1 VTSPEHEP
9 DAFDRR
15 HHLAQ
20 TRRVVRSR
28 AGTIGYPDT
37 HSIAVADCAAQ
48 IAEQLNL
55 GDEERRAVVDGA
67 LLHDVGKLLVD
78 RRILD
83 KPGPLTPDER
93 QEVNEH
99 PVHGEKIV
107 GDAVDRTV
115 AQVIRCHHER
125 WDGAG
130 YPDGLSEQQIPLA
143 ARVVA
148 VADAFLAMRERR
160 PYRLPLTKR
169 GALKEL
175 THGRGSQFDPRCV
188 DALVAIVG

>member
-1 VTSPEHEP
+1 VSLSPHEAGAVERP
-9 DAFDRR
+9 RQ
-15 HHLAQ
+15 LAES
-20 TRRVVRSR
+20 RRVVRSR
-28 AGTIGYPDT
+28 AGTIGYPDK
-37 HSIAVADCAAQ
+37 HAIAVADCAEQ
-48 IAEQLNL
+48 IASRLRL
-55 GDEERRAVVDGA
+55 GDNARRACVEGA

-93 QEVNEH
+93 QVVNAH

-125 WDGAG
+125 WDGSG
-130 YPDGLSEQQIPLA
+130 YPDGLSAGQIPLA

-169 GALKEL
+169 AALKEL
-175 THGRGSQFDPRCV
+175 RRNAGSQFDPSCV
-188 DALVAIVG
+188 EALVSILR